1 MDFCKHLY
9 STRKRRPVDLRRPD
23 RQMGARASYPGRA
36 EVPAACLPDRKWR
49 LAGVEGIEGEGVTY
63 CLKPV
68 PVISSSGFPLT
79 CNFLSSPIS
88 DIS

>member
-1 MDFCKHLY
+1 ML
-9 STRKRRPVDLRRPD
+9 P
-23 RQMGARASYPGRA
+23 RAALKCPSRA
-36 EVPAACLPDRKWR
+36 FPIANGG

-63 CLKPV
+63 CLEPV